1 MDKVKV
7 ICHMYVTIDGKI
19 QTELQGYPDS
29 LEAGIIYDNFTFD
42 SAKAWGCGRD
52 TFEYLSDK
60 NIKLD
65 SYLPKEGELIDHVV
79 RDDIYC
85 FAFDRRGKLF
95 FKSEYNE
102 YAERKS
108 RFVSVLTE
116 SVDRRF
122 ISYLDSKNISYIF
135 CGKDDFDLNLFLEK
149 LSSLGISTFM
159 LCGGPKINSVFMKED
174 LIDEISLIICP
185 GVQGGRKELTF
196 VGNEDINGFPKYYHI
211 DKVKILE
218 GDTVQLIY
226 TKERR

>member
-95 FKSEYNE
+95 FKSEYND

-122 ISYLDSKNISYIF
+122 ISYLDGKNISYIF
-135 CGKDDFDLNLFLEK
+135 C
-149 LSSLGISTFM
+149 
-159 LCGGPKINSVFMKED
+159 
-174 LIDEISLIICP
+174 
-185 GVQGGRKELTF
+185 
-196 VGNEDINGFPKYYHI
+196 
-211 DKVKILE
+211 
-218 GDTVQLIY
+218 
-226 TKERR
+226 